1 MVERVLVNIFIGID
15 DIIIWRLFSG
25 FRIELVKELKLIFF
39 FI

>member
-15 DIIIWRLFSG
+15 DIIIRRLFSG